1 MAIEIERR
9 FLVRDSRAAFAAAE
23 ELGGQ
28 DIVQGYFGRVGGL
41 RLRVRI
47 LSGDGRGET
56 AVVTF
61 KGPRRGYCRL
71 EFEYPLAVERA
82 RQVLKSLPGSRI
94 IRKTRYSIR
103 GPDGL
108 VWSLDQFRGA
118 NSGLVIAE
126 IELDDPDQAVEL
138 PLWVG
143 DEVTG
148 DPGYGNS
155 RLAVSPMPSLAR
167 AA

>member
-1 MAIEIERR
+1 RRLSRRFLIQLKAGPMIVDHHGVSSEGAMAIEIERR

-71 EFEYPLAVERA
+71 EF
-82 RQVLKSLPGSRI
+82 
-94 IRKTRYSIR
+94 
-103 GPDGL
+103 
-108 VWSLDQFRGA
+108 
-118 NSGLVIAE
+118 
-126 IELDDPDQAVEL
+126 
-138 PLWVG
+138 
-143 DEVTG
+143 
-148 DPGYGNS
+148 
-155 RLAVSPMPSLAR
+155 
-167 AA
+167 